1 MQGDYTRDTYRPN
14 RQYTQVRQQQ
24 GRVQLD
30 ADWNEAFDIVAARAR
45 TTRADVIGPCGAPE
59 DAAGFGITPDGAN
72 LRIGA
77 GRYYV
82 HGALC
87 ENPQT
92 VAFTEQAM
100 LPGVTLPT
108 DRRRYLAFLDTWER
122 HITALEDPE
131 IREVAL
137 GGPDTATRLQ
147 LIAQV
152 KLVAVAD
159 NATCDDFDA
168 SWRPNEATST
178 GRLAARAQPAPEAD
192 QPCLIPPG
200 AGYRRLENQLYRV
213 EIHAG
218 GDIDTATFKWSREN
232 GSVVTGWTD
241 QDGDVLMIAGEGR
254 DENLGFGAGDWI
266 ELTDDG
272 RELRGEPGILVQLLD
287 VQGLELIIDK
297 NTILDPDD
305 PAATS
310 VDRTTFGLTPKVRR
324 WDSPGAVTVEIAGD
338 NEGFLPLEEGVE
350 VRFSPAPS
358 RFRTG
363 DYWLIPA
370 RTNLGDVLWPTDAG
384 SGEAVAQP
392 PHGIG
397 HRYCPLALVDQRGNG
412 WTLVAD
418 CRCLFPPLCNIHA
431 HHVQYDNSNCRPEL
445 AAAETVQEALDILCR
460 TTGGRC
466 TFHVSPGMDLQAVFD
481 AIPSGGDAQI
491 CFATG
496 TYELSAT
503 ALAEGKGHLLLSGSG
518 YGTQLVVREAESALT
533 FTRCAGVTVEK
544 MAAASRLSK
553 PLVGNS
559 LSGVLTFIECGDV
572 TVDHV
577 RLQCGAGF
585 VRAASCLRV
594 FNGPKFAAQSTVR
607 VRHCRLAVG
616 HLQTGVLLTNV
627 GRAQVE
633 DNFLRAAQRDANVSF
648 ERVIENRA
656 ARARL
661 RRLLV
666 ANPQRAARDTRLREG
681 EVIVNVRGTP
691 LRFTT
696 APALADARLWQTLV
710 DAEMRRG
717 EAARRST
724 PESIL
729 RRTADRVLLERGS
742 ATTSRRI
749 AGWLSA
755 VQRDDQ
761 AVAGQG
767 IVIGGSEATDLR
779 VLNNTVNETLQGI
792 HIGVSHRETQRGA
805 PDLAVTV
812 LVQGN
817 TVGVSL
823 PSGATQERHGIFI
836 GNCTSLVVQD
846 NYLTRQGFSS
856 TTRLTVEA
864 IRLFGHLGK
873 RAILRQNH
881 AEGFTVG
888 IRINPL
894 NASKDPPTPLWLVAD
909 NVATVSV
916 TNDNAPVSLAEQ
928 QGRVRQS
935 QNFA

>member
-1 MQGDYTRDTYRPN
+1 M
-14 RQYTQVRQQQ
+14 
-24 GRVQLD
+24 
-30 ADWNEAFDIVAARAR
+30 
-45 TTRADVIGPCGAPE
+45 PE

-241 QDGDVLMIAGEGR
+241 QDGDVLMIASEGR

-287 VQGLELIIDK
+287 VQGLELIIDTT
-297 NTILDPDD
+297 TILDPDD

-350 VRFSPAPS
+350 VRFSPANS

-384 SGEAVAQP
+384 SGEAVCDNRPTASGIATVRWRWSISAAMAGRLWQTAAASSRRSATSTHITCSMTTATAGPSWP
-392 PHGIG
+392 PP
-397 HRYCPLALVDQRGNG
+397 RRCRRRWTFFAVPRADAALSTSHPA
-412 WTLVAD
+412 WT
-418 CRCLFPPLCNIHA
+418 CKRSST
-431 HHVQYDNSNCRPEL
+431 QSRL
-445 AAAETVQEALDILCR
+445 AAMRRFALPPAHTNCPPPR
-460 TTGGRC
+460 
-466 TFHVSPGMDLQAVFD
+466 
-481 AIPSGGDAQI
+481 
-491 CFATG
+491 
-496 TYELSAT
+496 
-503 ALAEGKGHLLLSGSG
+503 LAEGKGHLLLSGSG

-633 DNFLRAAQRDANVSF
+633 DNFLRVAQRDANVSF

-666 ANPQRAARDTRLREG
+666 ANPQRGSEGHSPARGRGYRQRARHAA
-681 EVIVNVRGTP
+681 
-691 LRFTT
+691 
-696 APALADARLWQTLV
+696 ALYHCTH
-710 DAEMRRG
+710 
-717 EAARRST
+717 
-724 PESIL
+724 
-729 RRTADRVLLERGS
+729 
-742 ATTSRRI
+742 
-749 AGWLSA
+749 
-755 VQRDDQ
+755 
-761 AVAGQG
+761 
-767 IVIGGSEATDLR
+767 IGGC
-779 VLNNTVNETLQGI
+779 
-792 HIGVSHRETQRGA
+792 
-805 PDLAVTV
+805 P
-812 LVQGN
+812 
-817 TVGVSL
+817 
-823 PSGATQERHGIFI
+823 
-836 GNCTSLVVQD
+836 
-846 NYLTRQGFSS
+846 
-856 TTRLTVEA
+856 
-864 IRLFGHLGK
+864 
-873 RAILRQNH
+873 
-881 AEGFTVG
+881 
-888 IRINPL
+888 
-894 NASKDPPTPLWLVAD
+894 LVAD
-909 NVATVSV
+909 VGRRR
-916 TNDNAPVSLAEQ
+916 NASGGGGPAIDAGEHPAPH
-928 QGRVRQS
+928 R
-935 QNFA
+935 